1 MQKINISSR
10 GIVTNKPTISE
21 LDINEENY
29 FQTELNFILPLQIQ
43 KKDNLIF
50 GLLENKALGIVVV
63 VMDAEKN
70 VHILSM
76 DNLKSGYNSALK
88 GKELISQLLN
98 SNLPIS
104 NWSFVFNAKNSSLSV
119 FPYLHAAGID
129 GFFGENGIMSVKDKK
144 SIEIVTK
151 EINFAVQMKVRDK
164 ESKLKSFENKTIET
178 SGLKELEP
186 YTGVDGKKYYKETE
200 RENVHITKNL
210 VADFR
215 GRIAAGTLDHDVYV
229 VRYCFGKQGAMGPYF
244 SPNIPI
250 SFNQF
255 INDSAL
261 DPSFARREWLVESD
275 GTISSTYNNIKTIH
289 GQIIYQR
296 DPFGNIVTDINNNPI
311 PSINTKNA

>member
-129 GFFGENGIMSVKDKK
+129 GFFGENGIMRVKDKK

-164 ESKLKSFENKTIET
+164 ESK
-178 SGLKELEP
+178 
-186 YTGVDGKKYYKETE
+186 
-200 RENVHITKNL
+200 
-210 VADFR
+210 
-215 GRIAAGTLDHDVYV
+215 
-229 VRYCFGKQGAMGPYF
+229 
-244 SPNIPI
+244 
-250 SFNQF
+250 
-255 INDSAL
+255 
-261 DPSFARREWLVESD
+261 
-275 GTISSTYNNIKTIH
+275 
-289 GQIIYQR
+289 
-296 DPFGNIVTDINNNPI
+296 
-311 PSINTKNA
+311 